1 MARINNKAKK
11 KNRKPYKNIGDL
23 YTEAVAG
30 KPRINLQAIRE
41 FIKEGEEYEVIVG
54 NKKNPQDVQGFDVTK
69 QAADQVKKIAKLGST
84 QNTSVRQEIETR
96 LQSLKGAINDNLN
109 VYQTFISN
117 LGIQLTQENA
127 NKFAHNLKSLVHSNS
142 LSTFSELLGN
152 SYNISPQ
159 EIAASPEFISVV
171 RSESTPPTLH
181 ARVGSGELFLTFFS
195 NGSKPH
201 VGDVLIGGDFKIEVK
216 HTDGLLLK
224 GGTPPTAQEYQNSLI
239 AIYSEYKI
247 NNDTNKFIEELTH
260 LATSMSSANTPSIVS
275 QIKQIFTDKVN
286 ELTKVIDGPIF
297 RRTIFVAQ
305 LLRYKEI
312 TDFQGLVVFNAVES
326 SNVKAAFLNTPAGVT
341 IQQLYDATLNLGINY
356 ALQFG
361 SGGAAGHKI
370 KFGVR
375 PKL

>member
-1 MARINNKAKK
+1 MLRSNNKPKK
-11 KNRKPYKNIGDL
+11 KKRIPYKNLGDL
-23 YTEAVAG
+23 YTESVAG
-30 KPRINLQAIRE
+30 KPHVNLQAIRE
-41 FIKEGEEYEVIVG
+41 FIKENEEYEVIVG

-84 QNTSVRQEIETR
+84 QNTPVRQEIETR
-96 LQSLKGAINDNLN
+96 LRNVKGAINDNLN
-109 VYQTFISN
+109 IYQTFISN

-127 NKFAHNLKSLVHSNS
+127 DKFAHNLKSLTHSNS

-152 SYNISPQ
+152 SYSISPGD
-159 EIAASPEFISVV
+159 IAASPEFISIV

-216 HTDGLLLK
+216 HTDGLLLR
-224 GGTPPTAQEYQNSLI
+224 GGTPPTTQEYQNSLI
-239 AIYSEYKI
+239 TTYSEYKTT
-247 NNDTNKFIEELTH
+247 NDTDKFIEGLTH
-260 LATSMSSANTPSIVS
+260 LAVSMSSANTPSIVS
-275 QIKQIFTDKVN
+275 QIKQIFTDKIN

-312 TDFQGLVVFNAVES
+312 TDFQGLVVFNAVEN

>member
-1 MARINNKAKK
+1 MLRSNNKPKK
-11 KNRKPYKNIGDL
+11 KKRIPYKNLGDL
-23 YTEAVAG
+23 YTESVAG
-30 KPRINLQAIRE
+30 KPHVNLQAIRE
-41 FIKEGEEYEVIVG
+41 FIKENEEYEVIVG

-84 QNTSVRQEIETR
+84 QNTPVRQEIETR
-96 LQSLKGAINDNLN
+96 LRNVKGAINDNLN
-109 VYQTFISN
+109 IYQTFISN

-127 NKFAHNLKSLVHSNS
+127 DKFAHNLKSLTHSNS

-152 SYNISPQ
+152 SYGISPGD
-159 EIAASPEFISVV
+159 IAASPEFISIV

-224 GGTPPTAQEYQNSLI
+224 GSTNPTTREYQNSLI
-239 AIYSEYKI
+239 TTYSEYKTT
-247 NNDTNKFIEELTH
+247 NDTDKFIEGLTH
-260 LATSMSSANTPSIVS
+260 LAVSMSSANTPSIVS
-275 QIKQIFTDKVN
+275 QIKQIFTDKIN

-312 TDFQGLVVFNAVES
+312 TDFQGLVVFNAVEN

>member
-1 MARINNKAKK
+1 MLRSNNKPKK
-11 KNRKPYKNIGDL
+11 KKRIPYKNLGDL
-23 YTEAVAG
+23 YTESVAG
-30 KPRINLQAIRE
+30 KPHVNLQAIRE
-41 FIKEGEEYEVIVG
+41 FIKENEEYEVIVG

-84 QNTSVRQEIETR
+84 QNTPVRQEIETR
-96 LQSLKGAINDNLN
+96 LRSVKGAINDNLN
-109 VYQTFISN
+109 IYQTFISN

-127 NKFAHNLKSLVHSNS
+127 DKFAHNLKSLTHSNS

-152 SYNISPQ
+152 SYSISPGD
-159 EIAASPEFISVV
+159 IAASPEFISIV

-224 GGTPPTAQEYQNSLI
+224 GSTNPTTQEYQNSLI
-239 AIYSEYKI
+239 TTYSEYKTT
-247 NNDTNKFIEELTH
+247 NDTDKFIEGLTH
-260 LATSMSSANTPSIVS
+260 LAVSMSSANTPSIVS
-275 QIKQIFTDKVN
+275 QIKQIFTDKIN

-312 TDFQGLVVFNAVES
+312 TDFQGLVVFNAVEN